1 MAYKFIDNK
10 IAFVFLSCLLVASV
24 VLLVGV
30 GLCRTRQ
37 AKDVGCHVFG
47 RRFNIPQQ
55 RARTLFADVL
65 AADFVKRIDRGCWQN
80 ENEWT
85 TYSRRVGEFR
95 SRAFLSPL
103 TKDSCAL
110 HVELSAQSKGLA
122 ESAAVAYTSAVQMI
136 VDKTNEKTEAEG
148 LAQLRNRVR
157 KLQKKVERDGLDDDA
172 KVRLAVAMSQLK
184 TAQEIISKNAI
195 IITDIQGVA
204 ADPHVW
210 H

>member
-1 MAYKFIDNK
+1 MD
-10 IAFVFLSCLLVASV
+10 
-24 VLLVGV
+24 
-30 GLCRTRQ
+30 GL
-37 AKDVGCHVFG
+37 
-47 RRFNIPQQ
+47 
-55 RARTLFADVL
+55 L
-65 AADFVKRIDRGCWQN
+65 AACRRISKSGF
-80 ENEWT
+80 
-85 TYSRRVGEFR
+85 SVP
-95 SRAFLSPL
+95 PL

>member
-1 MAYKFIDNK
+1 
-10 IAFVFLSCLLVASV
+10 
-24 VLLVGV
+24 
-30 GLCRTRQ
+30 
-37 AKDVGCHVFG
+37 
-47 RRFNIPQQ
+47 
-55 RARTLFADVL
+55 
-65 AADFVKRIDRGCWQN
+65 
-80 ENEWT
+80 
-85 TYSRRVGEFR
+85 
-95 SRAFLSPL
+95 
-103 TKDSCAL
+103 
-110 HVELSAQSKGLA
+110 
-122 ESAAVAYTSAVQMI
+122 MI